1 MPIRSN
7 HSHRTCVKTAM
18 KRSLAIL
25 FLAAPLA
32 LAQESLEIIPLRHRT
47 ADQVL
52 PVLRPLLAPGGALS
66 GQSNQLIVRTSA
78 ANLAQIRAA
87 LEAIDTPLRRL
98 QILVRFDEASDAAR
112 QGARA
117 GATLGSGG
125 SSVDVRITDSRSA
138 SVERVDQRI
147 QVLEG
152 GRAFIVTGESRPLR
166 QQNVVRTP
174 SGTVTAES
182 TAMQEIGTGVE
193 VVPRLAGSTVYL
205 DVAPRRETAGVVVH
219 GSVQVQRVATSVSG
233 RLGEWIELAGTEG
246 AGGRDAR
253 GIASTRAAR
262 SRESRRIW
270 VKVEEIRP

>member
-7 HSHRTCVKTAM
+7 HSRRTCVKTAM

-152 GRAFIVTGESRPLR
+152 GRAFIVTGESRPL
-166 QQNVVRTP
+166 QDL
-174 SGTVTAES
+174 VT
-182 TAMQEIGTGVE
+182 GFE

-205 DVAPRRETAGVVVH
+205 DIAPRRETAGVVVH
-219 GSVQVQRVATSVSG
+219 GSVQVQRAATSVSG
-233 RLGEWIELAGTEG
+233 RLGEWIELAGTER
-246 AGGRDAR
+246 AAERDAR

-262 SRESRRIW
+262 SSESRRIW